1 MALSVKGD
9 HHSLPFRGWAYI
21 WEAVHLGLR
30 LMEQH
35 YVTPFNYDP
44 PPTPLLPGLT
54 VCRLAKEE
62 ILYKSETSQQEQKIE
77 RMKEEAADEYDIKKQ
92 VRRSSLKRLNS
103 RCACLHSEICAE
115 LSSASQL
122 PTEGAFLF

>member
-9 HHSLPFRGWAYI
+9 HHSLPFRGRAYV

-35 YVTPFNYDP
+35 YVTAFNYDT
-44 PPTPLLPGLT
+44 PTPTPFLPGLT

-62 ILYKSETSQQEQKIE
+62 IVYKSEATQQEQKIE

-92 VRRSSLKRLNS
+92 VRCSSLKLLN
-103 RCACLHSEICAE
+103 
-115 LSSASQL
+115 
-122 PTEGAFLF
+122 